1 MLFNYQ
7 EFLDGID
14 RAAYHEGEWQWEED
28 GYTVTRT
35 YTYSAPGCHDS
46 CGVLM
51 YVKDGKLEKIEG
63 DPLDPCANGRLC
75 MRCLNLVEGVNYEER
90 PKYPLRRA
98 GERGENKW
106 ERITWDEALD
116 QICDWI
122 HTNLDEAGFGRESI
136 FVNHGTGRNISSWVP
151 FLGGACLGTPNIGAI
166 GFSGYSCYLPRT
178 CGTAAGIG
186 DFPIVDASEGHEDRY
201 ANPDWKNPDV
211 VVIWGSEPLKS
222 NADGYLGHWLN
233 VCHQMG
239 TEIISVDPQLTW
251 WGARAAYW
259 LNLRPGTDL
268 ALALAWLN
276 VITTEDLQDKEFID
290 LWCAYYDDLKAH
302 VAQYTPEWAAEITGV
317 DAEDIAAA
325 ARLYA
330 NAERGAIHWGLAFDT
345 QVDSIQ
351 LCQTVSNLMSVCG
364 NIDKPGTNLLV
375 RNGFEINP
383 GYATAQLYCDP
394 DTFAKKLTVD
404 LVHPGCVQFIGMA
417 DCDAVNRAFETGE
430 PYPIKMAWIQGSNSI
445 VCSSTAAPRVYK
457 MLSSVEFCVVA
468 DPYMTP
474 SAVAFADIFLPLKT
488 TAERDSMRVW
498 WTPLRAM
505 KSVSEWYEAKSD
517 EELIVALGLKLNPEL
532 FEKRWPTVEAL
543 LQDYLDVGF
552 NLYDPETGKSYKSA
566 GRSKAGMIEVEDV
579 HTDFWKKH
587 HADGECSFDALVQK
601 GGYEYDD
608 FCATYYKYE
617 KGLLRPDGQPGFS
630 TPSGRIEAGA
640 LRHVR
645 RLGHSSFGRAR
656 HRAFHQAP
664 PDRRG
669 IPQGVP
675 VHLHQRLALLRVLP
689 LREPP
694 AGHHA
699 RVPSVAARQ
708 DQPADGRGI
717 RHQRG
722 RMDLDREHRGPL
734 QAGGAHR
741 PGHRPALHSCR
752 ARLVVSRTGT
762 GVPAPLWR
770 VRLQHQ
776 QPDDFV
782 RDRFRRHRQSA
793 QGARL
798 QDLQGHGRE
807 CGASARRSGHRK
819 GRLPQRLRGRTA
831 VRMDDRQHDAR
842 RGTILVKGILVNYE
856 YCTGC
861 HSCEVACKKHLGLPA
876 GEFGIKVAEIGPFE
890 YEGAK
895 NNKDRWEWT
904 WMPVLTKA
912 CDMCEDRVAK
922 GKMPMCVQ
930 HCQAWCL
937 YHGEVGDL
945 AKKIDG
951 TSRCALLVPSA

>member
-14 RAAYHEGEWQWEED
+14 RKAYHEGEWQWEED

-35 YTYSAPGCHDS
+35 YTYSAPGCHTS

-51 YVKDGKLEKIEG
+51 YTKDGKLEKIEG

-75 MRCLNLVEGVNYEER
+75 MRCLNLEEGVNYEDR
-90 PKYPLRRA
+90 PKYPLKRA
-98 GERGENKW
+98 GKRGENKW

-116 QICDWI
+116 TIADWI
-122 HTNLDEAGFGRESI
+122 HTNIDEAGFGRESI

-617 KGLLRPDGQPGFS
+617 KGLLRPDGQVGFS
-630 TPSGRIEAGA
+630 TPSGRIELVPYATFGA
-640 LRHVR
+640 WGIDPWPKHHESIHTYKWLHEPEFRKEYPFICVNGSR
-645 RLGHSSFGRAR
+645 SYEFFHSENRQQKTMREFHPYPIVKINDQVAEAYGINEGEWVWLENTEGRCRQKAHLDPTVDPNYVYAEHGWWFPEEEPAFPHLFGMWDVNINNLTASYETG
-656 HRAFHQAP
+656 P
-664 PDRRG
+664 GG
-669 IPQGVP
+669 IGCPFKSVVCKIYKVTPENAEPTPGQVVTQQG
-675 VHLHQRLALLRVLP
+675 
-689 LREPP
+689 
-694 AGHHA
+694 G
-699 RVPSVAARQ
+699 
-708 DQPADGRGI
+708 
-717 RHQRG
+717 
-722 RMDLDREHRGPL
+722 
-734 QAGGAHR
+734 
-741 PGHRPALHSCR
+741 
-752 ARLVVSRTGT
+752 
-762 GVPAPLWR
+762 
-770 VRLQHQ
+770 
-776 QPDDFV
+776 
-782 RDRFRRHRQSA
+782 FRN
-793 QGARL
+793 
-798 QDLQGHGRE
+798 DY
-807 CGASARRSGHRK
+807 
-819 GRLPQRLRGRTA
+819 
-831 VRMDDRQHDAR
+831 V
-842 RGTILVKGILVNYE
+842 
-856 YCTGC
+856 
-861 HSCEVACKKHLGLPA
+861 A
-876 GEFGIKVAEIGPFE
+876 GEPYSYGQDV
-890 YEGAK
+890 
-895 NNKDRWEWT
+895 T
-904 WMPVLTKA
+904 WQERMK
-912 CDMCEDRVAK
+912 R
-922 GKMPMCVQ
+922 
-930 HCQAWCL
+930 
-937 YHGEVGDL
+937 GE
-945 AKKIDG
+945 A
-951 TSRCALLVPSA
+951 

>member
-1 MLFNYQ
+1 
-7 EFLDGID
+7 
-14 RAAYHEGEWQWEED
+14 
-28 GYTVTRT
+28 
-35 YTYSAPGCHDS
+35 
-46 CGVLM
+46 
-51 YVKDGKLEKIEG
+51 
-63 DPLDPCANGRLC
+63 
-75 MRCLNLVEGVNYEER
+75 MRCLNLVEGVNYEDR

-468 DPYMTP
+468 DPY
-474 SAVAFADIFLPLKT
+474 V
-488 TAERDSMRVW
+488 
-498 WTPLRAM
+498 
-505 KSVSEWYEAKSD
+505 
-517 EELIVALGLKLNPEL
+517 
-532 FEKRWPTVEAL
+532 
-543 LQDYLDVGF
+543 
-552 NLYDPETGKSYKSA
+552 
-566 GRSKAGMIEVEDV
+566 
-579 HTDFWKKH
+579 
-587 HADGECSFDALVQK
+587 
-601 GGYEYDD
+601 
-608 FCATYYKYE
+608 
-617 KGLLRPDGQPGFS
+617 
-630 TPSGRIEAGA
+630 
-640 LRHVR
+640 
-645 RLGHSSFGRAR
+645 
-656 HRAFHQAP
+656 
-664 PDRRG
+664 
-669 IPQGVP
+669 
-675 VHLHQRLALLRVLP
+675 
-689 LREPP
+689 
-694 AGHHA
+694 
-699 RVPSVAARQ
+699 
-708 DQPADGRGI
+708 
-717 RHQRG
+717 
-722 RMDLDREHRGPL
+722 
-734 QAGGAHR
+734 
-741 PGHRPALHSCR
+741 
-752 ARLVVSRTGT
+752 
-762 GVPAPLWR
+762 
-770 VRLQHQ
+770 
-776 QPDDFV
+776 
-782 RDRFRRHRQSA
+782 
-793 QGARL
+793 
-798 QDLQGHGRE
+798 
-807 CGASARRSGHRK
+807 ARRPPS
-819 GRLPQRLRGRTA
+819 PSPTS
-831 VRMDDRQHDAR
+831 
-842 RGTILVKGILVNYE
+842 
-856 YCTGC
+856 
-861 HSCEVACKKHLGLPA
+861 SCP
-876 GEFGIKVAEIGPFE
+876 
-890 YEGAK
+890 
-895 NNKDRWEWT
+895 
-904 WMPVLTKA
+904 
-912 CDMCEDRVAK
+912 
-922 GKMPMCVQ
+922 
-930 HCQAWCL
+930 
-937 YHGEVGDL
+937 
-945 AKKIDG
+945 
-951 TSRCALLVPSA
+951 

>member
-14 RAAYHEGEWQWEED
+14 RKAYHEGEWQWEED

-51 YVKDGKLEKIEG
+51 YTKDGKLEKIEG

-75 MRCLNLVEGVNYEER
+75 MRCLNLVEGVNYEKR
-90 PKYPLRRA
+90 PKYPLKRA

-106 ERITWDEALD
+106 ERISWEEALD
-116 QICDWI
+116 TIANWI
-122 HTNLDEAGFGRESI
+122 HTNIDEAGFGRESI

-186 DFPIVDASEGHEDRY
+186 DFPIVDASEGHADRY
-201 ANPDWKNPDV
+201 NNPEWKNPDV
-211 VVIWGSEPLKS
+211 VVVWGSEPLKS

-239 TEIISVDPQLTW
+239 TKIISVDPQLTW
-251 WGARAAYW
+251 WGARAEYW
-259 LNLRPGTDL
+259 MNVRPGTDL

-276 VITTEDLQDKEFID
+276 VITQEDLQDKEFID
-290 LWCAYYDDLKAH
+290 YWCAYYEELKAH
-302 VAQYTPEWAAEITGV
+302 VAQYTSEWASEITGIP
-317 DAEDIAAA
+317 AEDIAAA

-364 NIDKPGTNLLV
+364 NIDKPGTNILV

-445 VCSSTAAPRVYK
+445 VCSATAAPRVYK

-517 EELIVALGLKLNPEL
+517 EELVVALGLKLNPEL
-532 FEKRWPTVEAL
+532 FEKRWPTLEAL
-543 LQDYLDVGF
+543 LQDYLDTGF
-552 NLYDPETGKSYKSA
+552 NIYDPETGKSYKSA
-566 GRSKAGMIEVEDV
+566 GRSKAGMIEIEDA
-579 HTDFWKKH
+579 HTDYYRKH
-587 HADGECSFDALVQK
+587 AADGECSFQSLVEK

-608 FCATYYKYE
+608 FCDTYYKYE
-617 KGLLRPDGQPGFS
+617 KGMLRPDGKPGFS
-630 TPSGRIEAGA
+630 TPSGRIELVPYATFGA
-640 LRHVR
+640 WGIDPWPKHHESI
-645 RLGHSSFGRAR
+645 HSVKWLEDEEFRKEYPFICVNGSRSYEFFHSENRQQATMLEFHPDPVVNISTQTAEEYGINEGEWIWLENSEGRCMQKAHINPVLSPNYVYAEHGWWYPEKEPAFPSLFGMWEVNINNLTASYETG
-656 HRAFHQAP
+656 P
-664 PDRRG
+664 GG
-669 IPQGVP
+669 IGCPFKSIVCRIYKVTEENAEPTPGEKVTQQG
-675 VHLHQRLALLRVLP
+675 
-689 LREPP
+689 
-694 AGHHA
+694 G
-699 RVPSVAARQ
+699 
-708 DQPADGRGI
+708 
-717 RHQRG
+717 
-722 RMDLDREHRGPL
+722 
-734 QAGGAHR
+734 
-741 PGHRPALHSCR
+741 
-752 ARLVVSRTGT
+752 
-762 GVPAPLWR
+762 
-770 VRLQHQ
+770 
-776 QPDDFV
+776 
-782 RDRFRRHRQSA
+782 FRN
-793 QGARL
+793 
-798 QDLQGHGRE
+798 DY
-807 CGASARRSGHRK
+807 
-819 GRLPQRLRGRTA
+819 
-831 VRMDDRQHDAR
+831 V
-842 RGTILVKGILVNYE
+842 
-856 YCTGC
+856 
-861 HSCEVACKKHLGLPA
+861 A
-876 GEFGIKVAEIGPFE
+876 GEPYAYG
-890 YEGAK
+890 
-895 NNKDRWEWT
+895 
-904 WMPVLTKA
+904 M
-912 CDMCEDRVAK
+912 EDSWQERMKRGVEK
-922 GKMPMCVQ
+922 
-930 HCQAWCL
+930 
-937 YHGEVGDL
+937 
-945 AKKIDG
+945 
-951 TSRCALLVPSA
+951 